1 MKLVCFCILVAFTIV
16 ACKTKP
22 IEAVNARY
30 FVFIDAVLQT
40 DTGLIDTQIID
51 TIYCADDNSA
61 IDRGLEEYYKKVVN
75 AEVQKEGTD
84 LVKPYVTEARGWA
97 VLDERG
103 ENVKHRVR
111 NSYVDSSNARAVES
125 ARNKIEHLRQQ

>member
-1 MKLVCFCILVAFTIV
+1 M
-16 ACKTKP
+16 
-22 IEAVNARY
+22 EAVNARY